1 MISKVILASNSKIRA
16 EILRKHNFE
25 VEQIPSGVDEEEVKL
40 ALVKNKATCLQIA
53 KNLAE
58 LKACKISSKFPSEV
72 VIGADQV
79 LEFNKEN
86 IDKPKNK
93 NEAKKILAK
102 LNNNE
107 HTLQSAVCVARNGS
121 MISHFDDTAK
131 LKMKALSEKEI
142 DDYLDNMDQ
151 NVLRSYG
158 VYQIEA
164 QGRKLFEEINGDE
177 ESILGMPIDKL
188 KPYLHSLV

>member
-1 MISKVILASNSKIRA
+1 MNQSTK
-16 EILRKHNFE
+16 
-25 VEQIPSGVDEEEVKL
+25 
-40 ALVKNKATCLQIA
+40 
-53 KNLAE
+53 
-58 LKACKISSKFPSEV
+58 
-72 VIGADQV
+72 
-79 LEFNKEN
+79 
-86 IDKPKNK
+86 
-93 NEAKKILAK
+93 K

-131 LKMKALSEKEI
+131 LQMKALSEKEI
-142 DDYLDNMDQ
+142 DDYLDNIDE

>member
-40 ALVKNKATCLQIA
+40 ALVQNKATCLQIA

-131 LKMKALSEKEI
+131 LKMKVLSEKEI
-142 DDYLDNMDQ
+142 DMGKIIQASKYA
-151 NVLRSYG
+151 
-158 VYQIEA
+158 QIYDFISNDLED
-164 QGRKLFEEINGDE
+164 KFDTIVGDE
-177 ESILGMPIDKL
+177 IKLTPIPTMKLSIFL
-188 KPYLHSLV
+188 